1 MLHVINKAVVWENG
15 FVKEL
20 LVALKLTFSQFIY
33 LFIFFYTEV
42 NQRGFTSSCILILQI
57 NHPLPLLSLT
67 YLKCFP
73 EARVALVPLPEEPS
87 LS

>member
-20 LVALKLTFSQFIY
+20 LVALKLTFSQCIY
-33 LFIFFYTEV
+33 LFFYTEV
-42 NQRGFTSSCILILQI
+42 NQRRFTSSCILILQI
-57 NHPLPLLSLT
+57 NHPLPPLSLT

>member
-33 LFIFFYTEV
+33 LFIFLYRSKSERIHFLV
-42 NQRGFTSSCILILQI
+42 HPNPPNQPSSSS
-57 NHPLPLLSLT
+57 P
-67 YLKCFP
+67 
-73 EARVALVPLPEEPS
+73 
-87 LS
+87 

>member
-33 LFIFFYTEV
+33 LFIYFYTEV
-42 NQRGFTSSCILILQI
+42 NQRIHFLVHPNPPNQPSSSS
-57 NHPLPLLSLT
+57 P
-67 YLKCFP
+67 
-73 EARVALVPLPEEPS
+73 
-87 LS
+87 

>member
-1 MLHVINKAVVWENG
+1 MPHVINKAVVWENG

-33 LFIFFYTEV
+33 LFYTEV

>member
-1 MLHVINKAVVWENG
+1 MPHVINKAVVWENG

-33 LFIFFYTEV
+33 LFYTEI

>member
-33 LFIFFYTEV
+33 FLYRSKSERIHFLV
-42 NQRGFTSSCILILQI
+42 HPNPPNQPSSSS
-57 NHPLPLLSLT
+57 P
-67 YLKCFP
+67 
-73 EARVALVPLPEEPS
+73 
-87 LS
+87 

>member
-33 LFIFFYTEV
+33 LSLYRSKSERIHFLV
-42 NQRGFTSSCILILQI
+42 HPNPPNQPSSSS
-57 NHPLPLLSLT
+57 P
-67 YLKCFP
+67 
-73 EARVALVPLPEEPS
+73 
-87 LS
+87 

>member
-33 LFIFFYTEV
+33 LFIYFFI
-42 NQRGFTSSCILILQI
+42 Q
-57 NHPLPLLSLT
+57 
-67 YLKCFP
+67 K
-73 EARVALVPLPEEPS
+73 
-87 LS
+87 

>member
-20 LVALKLTFSQFIY
+20 LVALKLTFSQCIY
-33 LFIFFYTEV
+33 LFFYTEV